1 MPLRG
6 MKFKFENLGPID
18 NAELELGD
26 LTVIAGRNNTG
37 KTYLAH
43 TVYGFLSE
51 FYGMMFVDAGS
62 NVILERLCSN
72 VGIDEDDLAHELMFR
87 GSLEWKVSYE
97 DFLADRSRVLSSVCS
112 IFSKEKISEMFSG
125 SSYLFRDFRM
135 GIEIGHESKD
145 SWQSGK
151 PKDTVLRS
159 GNMALV
165 GTFDG
170 STYSVLLSGDMDNED
185 DSISPYELLSG
196 ISELYVD
203 FLLGDYSE
211 SFISPRAFVSERSFI
226 HLFYKDLD
234 FAKNQA
240 MVELRRIRTEG
251 AEREH
256 RWHEVIDRMS
266 RYTIPFQDAI
276 DMFREFER
284 PPTGRPAFSD
294 PLIDRLESMMEGKF
308 VDDEDGGWKFI
319 VSGHGS
325 DVSLSPHLVSSSVSE
340 LILLYLFLKKS
351 FFAKRSFFIIDEPES
366 HLDTTNQIE
375 FARILAR
382 MVQIGIKVLITTHSD
397 YIVKELNNLI
407 MLHNDFENRQE
418 VIERLGYTESLDPDM
433 VCAYVAEKG
442 TLTKCDLDK
451 YGIDMPHFDRTI
463 DSINAVS
470 NELTGRLSAEEEDL

>member
-43 TVYGFLSE
+43 TIYGFFKN
-51 FYGMMFVDAGS
+51 FYRTMLVDAGRD
-62 NVILERLCSN
+62 VILERLYSN
-72 VGIDEDDLAHELMFR
+72 LDIDEDDLIHELLLT
-87 GSLEWKVSYE
+87 GSFDWKVSYE

-112 IFSKEKISEMFSG
+112 RFSKAGISELFSG

-135 GIEIGHESKD
+135 GIDIGHESKD

-151 PKDTVLRS
+151 SVRTELHS
-159 GNMALV
+159 GNMTLV

-170 STYSVLLSGDMDNED
+170 STYSVQLNGYVDYED
-185 DSISPYELLSG
+185 DVTSPYEVLSG
-196 ISELYVD
+196 VCELYVD
-203 FLLGDYSE
+203 FLLGDYFE
-211 SFISPRAFVSERSFI
+211 SFTSPRAFVSERSFI

-284 PPTGRPAFSD
+284 PPIGRPAFSD